1 MANTKNE
8 SVANGKSPSSED
20 SAPGPPD
27 GGWGWVVTFSSFM
40 ISFLVDGV
48 CFTFGL
54 LFTEFLEYF
63 GESKGKTSLLGSVLN
78 GAYLSLGRTR
88 FLLFLNLFIVQTKYM
103 YLWLCYLIHCMHYHT
118 LKTVLLADW
127 KGNARRIKKN
137 YLKYIL
143 RCFNVFALKWFRQ
156 IVQKIIVV
164 STAELV
170 SHITACYLACHI

>member
-20 SAPGPPD
+20 SAPVPPD

-103 YLWLCYLIHCMHYHT
+103 YL
-118 LKTVLLADW
+118 
-127 KGNARRIKKN
+127 
-137 YLKYIL
+137 
-143 RCFNVFALKWFRQ
+143 
-156 IVQKIIVV
+156 
-164 STAELV
+164 
-170 SHITACYLACHI
+170 

>member
-78 GAYLSLGRTR
+78 GAYLSLGRAR

-118 LKTVLLADW
+118 LKTVLLAGW
-127 KGNARRIKKN
+127 KGNANVKGKEDKKN
-137 YLKYIL
+137 TFNISFVALMYLHWNDSGKL
-143 RCFNVFALKWFRQ
+143 CKR
-156 IVQKIIVV
+156 
-164 STAELV
+164 
-170 SHITACYLACHI
+170 

>member
-8 SVANGKSPSSED
+8 SVANGKSPCIED
-20 SAPGPPD
+20 SPPGPPD

-78 GAYLSLGRTR
+78 GAYLSLGKTH
-88 FLLFLNLFIVQTKYM
+88 FCYFKLIHSSGLVFIIVC
-103 YLWLCYLIHCMHYHT
+103 CYLIHFMHNHA
-118 LKTVLLADW
+118 LKTVLLAGW
-127 KGNARRIKKN
+127 KSNA
-137 YLKYIL
+137 
-143 RCFNVFALKWFRQ
+143 NVYGREGINTFTIFLIALM
-156 IVQKIIVV
+156 
-164 STAELV
+164 
-170 SHITACYLACHI
+170 YM

>member
-88 FLLFLNLFIVQTKYM
+88 FLLFLNLFIVQTKY
-103 YLWLCYLIHCMHYHT
+103 Y
-118 LKTVLLADW
+118 A
-127 KGNARRIKKN
+127 
-137 YLKYIL
+137 IL
-143 RCFNVFALKWFRQ
+143 S
-156 IVQKIIVV
+156 IVCII
-164 STAELV
+164 THLRLYCWQAGK
-170 SHITACYLACHI
+170 AMQM